1 MRGHSESKGPH
12 RQNRMTLTDYIRYA
26 IHVAVG
32 TLVMFVLLR
41 TVGNFPGLVW
51 MSLGFGFCAGS
62 VAFFELRK
70 RPRPPQIPDAGGF
83 FVDEGISAGDKRNWT
98 SFGSWQVRLVALVVI
113 GFLVFVVVK
122 YLLLIEPH

>member
-1 MRGHSESKGPH
+1 VRRYPESEGPH

-32 TLVMFVLLR
+32 TLVMFALLR
-41 TVGNFPGLVW
+41 SFADFAGLVW

-62 VAFFELRK
+62 VVFFELRK
-70 RPRPPQIPDAGGF
+70 RPRPPQGPDAGGF
-83 FVDEGISAGDKRNWT
+83 FVDEGVSAGDKRNWT

-113 GFLVFVVVK
+113 GFLLYVVVK